1 MDAIKTTIRY
11 ERKRLKISQKEM
23 GEFLGITGQGYGKK
37 ENGNRKFTPG
47 ELLKV
52 CNRLKIN
59 PVDIIEDSIKM

>member
-1 MDAIKTTIRY
+1 MSEKTTIKY
-11 ERKRLKISQKEM
+11 ERKKMKLSQNEM
-23 GEFLGITGQGYGKK
+23 GEYLGITGQAYGLK

-52 CNRLKIN
+52 CYRLNIN

>member
-1 MDAIKTTIRY
+1 MSEKTTIKY
-11 ERKRLKISQKEM
+11 ERKKLKLSQNEM
-23 GEFLGITGQGYGKK
+23 GEYLGITGQAYGLK

-52 CNRLKIN
+52 CNRLNIN